1 MSLSDIPK
9 TFNLGAGDL
18 VEIKFLEQMFGI
30 TRRTACKYLRALRI
44 KPMYIGKQVFF
55 SLPTFRRIMFV
66 LGLPGSPG
74 FVFPGSSGK
83 GNVRLT
89 KETGYITE
97 VTDDILRRAA
107 EPQVL
112 AEMNAAEGNDSSIL
126 KKFIKPQ
133 KNKPAGDK

>member
-1 MSLSDIPK
+1 MLNDIPK

-30 TRRTACKYLRALRI
+30 TRRAACKYLRALRI

-74 FVFPGSSGK
+74 FVFPGSQGK
-83 GNVRLT
+83 NNVRLR
-89 KETGYITE
+89 KDSGFITE

-112 AEMNAAEGNDSSIL
+112 AEMNAAEGNDSSVL

-133 KNKPAGDK
+133 KNKSEEKT